1 MNKENMDTQ
10 IQKKFE
16 TSRKMGAMK
25 TGINRQKVVFRD
37 AVGYAR
43 HLKIYGF
50 PGIHGTHAT
59 SRLNFT

>member
-1 MNKENMDTQ
+1 
-10 IQKKFE
+10 
-16 TSRKMGAMK
+16 MGAMK
-25 TGINRQKVVFRD
+25 TGTNGQKVVSRD

>member
-1 MNKENMDTQ
+1 MNKENRDIHT
-10 IQKKFE
+10 KKFE

-25 TGINRQKVVFRD
+25 TGTNGQKVVSRD

-43 HLKIYGF
+43 HLRFYGF